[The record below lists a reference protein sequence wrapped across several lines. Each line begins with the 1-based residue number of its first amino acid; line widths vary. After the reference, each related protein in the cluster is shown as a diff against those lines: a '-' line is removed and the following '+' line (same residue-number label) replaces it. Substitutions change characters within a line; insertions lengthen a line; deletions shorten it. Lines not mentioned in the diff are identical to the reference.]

1 MTAKELATSI
11 ASELGLPD
19 TASNEDVF
27 DAVLK
32 LKSAPVAVSS
42 SSPEVSPW
50 EARVSAKV
58 IECVH
63 AINREQAA
71 DILRQQDAAAEAAK
85 KSEKTK

>member
-1 MTAKELATSI
+1 MTAKELATVI

-42 SSPEVSPW
+42 SSPEVSAW
-50 EARVSAKV
+50 EARISAKV
-58 IECVH
+58 VECGGAVT
-63 AINREQAA
+63 REQAA
-71 DILRQQDAAAEAAK
+71 DILRQQDAAK